1 MNQLTPSL
9 RLVVITLVV
18 GCVVASLTGAK
29 AKELAADNGGL
40 KIAVVNPARLIL
52 ETKFY
57 KTSTDELNKLQ
68 SDTSLMIRTW
78 DQNSLLSEAD
88 QKMLS
93 ELAIQENTPAGLDAG
108 KKAQKQKL
116 LDQGK
121 RLFDESVSLQT
132 KQQLN
137 QADQDRLREFARLD
151 ADTKKREQDKA
162 TTVKEEID
170 KKLAAIRE
178 KTDKDA
184 RENLNKV
191 AKKDGYNL
199 VFSSEVLLYSENDIT
214 DKILAEMNK

>member
-1 MNQLTPSL
+1 MTSLNPSL
-9 RLVVITLVV
+9 RLVVIVLVV
-18 GCVVASLTGAK
+18 GCVAASLTGAK
-29 AKELAADNGGL
+29 AKERAPDSGGL
-40 KIAVVNPARLIL
+40 KIAVVNPARLVL
-52 ETKFY
+52 ETKYY
-57 KTSTDELNKLQ
+57 KTSTEELNKIQ

-88 QKMLS
+88 QKL
-93 ELAIQENTPAGLDAG
+93 LGDLTIQEGTPAGLDAG

-116 LDQGK
+116 VDQGK
-121 RLFDESVSLQT
+121 RMFDESVALQT
-132 KQQLN
+132 KGQLT
-137 QADQDRLREFARLD
+137 QAENDRLREFARMD

-162 TTVKEEID
+162 TTVKEDID
-170 KKLAAIRE
+170 KRLLVIRE

-214 DKILAEMNK
+214 EKILTELNK